1 MAEFCQRWHIIEFA
15 LFGSVLRDDF
25 RPDSDVDVWV
35 VYQANFQQTLE
46 DKIEAKT
53 ELETLFNREV
63 NITRKQ
69 GLVNPFSRE
78 EIIQE
83 YCIIYLSEKA
93 QLITLKISNKTMQD
107 NVRNSAAIW
116 DMLEAIKR
124 IQTFTQGLDD
134 TTYLDNLWVQRAVER
149 NLEIQGKLLL
159 E

>member
-1 MAEFCQRWHIIEFA
+1 M
-15 LFGSVLRDDF
+15 RDDF